1 MPGRSR
7 EPSAAFLS
15 SPGEVSRRALGR
27 LLRGGTWPA
36 LAREVA
42 WEAVRSSGVE
52 PSCLDWLTS
61 LVEARLAER
70 VDGLTTAVER
80 HDGLDDA
87 AEILSRAYV
96 EVLEWAIDLLDDRA
110 QAARTATERPRL
122 RPLRR
127 LRPRRDAAIPE
138 IVADDLLRV
147 QDRSGRAPPEREAA
161 A

>member
-1 MPGRSR
+1 
-7 EPSAAFLS
+7 
-15 SPGEVSRRALGR
+15 
-27 LLRGGTWPA
+27 
-36 LAREVA
+36 VA

-70 VDGLTTAVER
+70 VDGLAVER